1 MGSLN
6 KKRIFL
12 FGAAEKGAMCT
23 PLRFNSLTHL
33 AEDMGEPPEDSI
45 GIDYAIQTLLF
56 DRELIFFRVR
66 EEGFAKEDYLRGVK
80 LLYNHG
86 DKFKLCAIC
95 IPGVG
100 DRNIIESLA
109 PVSKRLQ
116 SIIILSERDLYDY
129 LTGSKY

>member
-1 MGSLN
+1 MGNIN

-12 FGAAEKGAMCT
+12 FGASEKGALCT
-23 PLRFNSLTHL
+23 PLRFDSLSHL
-33 AEDMGEPPEDSI
+33 AEDLGQAPEDSI
-45 GIDYAIQTLLF
+45 GIDYAVQTLLL

-86 DKFKLCAIC
+86 EKLKLCAIC

-100 DRNIIESLA
+100 DKEIIESLA
-109 PVSKRLQ
+109 PVSKRLR
-116 SIIILSERDLYDY
+116 SILILSEKDLYDY